1 MKRTLLISIALLL
14 SAGSF
19 AQDFMAGAA
28 KVDITPKESDLI
40 NKTDIIRD
48 KIQVKAVYMTDGT
61 TPAVIVTVDGDAR
74 TLADALK
81 KASAQTGCPEANFWV
96 CGTHS
101 HSAQTN
107 GIGPGGHPSYEQVQ
121 NAVVEAAVKAKAN
134 MVPVR
139 VGYAKTQVDLNVN
152 RDNYNDK
159 LAWSQSANWTAPC
172 DKDLTVLAFLDGND
186 VPVAVLMN
194 YAMHPVNFFMSG
206 VVSSDFPGDA
216 TTYIED
222 LFGGNTVALFT
233 QGASGDVNPKMAY
246 THMFQ
251 KGQVKGVLPGPKSKG
266 NLDTSKNP
274 TFKSEEVAADELADH
289 KEVIRRKDEYVKMLG
304 WSLGNNAV
312 MAMHYNMAFEKN
324 PKIWTGETLITC
336 PGRERIDKNGREN
349 YDPGYK
355 PAGDVQIGVGLLRIG
370 DIAVATVSG
379 EVYTEIGQR
388 LKKESPAAKT
398 MFVTLADGPYE
409 SGYIYSNKASH
420 HLTFQVIG
428 SRLQPGYAENGI
440 IDAFHKLYGES
451 EK

>member
-1 MKRTLLISIALLL
+1 MKKTLLL
-14 SAGSF
+14 STTLLLYAVTF
-19 AQDFMAGAA
+19 AQEFKAGAA
-28 KVDITPKESDLI
+28 KIDITPRQDQVV

-48 KIQVKAVYMTDGT
+48 KIQVKAIYMTDGV
-61 TPAVIVTVDGDAR
+61 TPAVIVSVDGDAR
-74 TLADALK
+74 TLGDALER
-81 KASAQTGCPEANFWV
+81 ASKQTGCPEANFWV

-107 GIGPGGHPSYEQVQ
+107 GIGPGGWPSYEQVQ
-121 NAVVEAAVKAKAN
+121 NAVIEASVKAKAAA
-134 MVPVR
+134 VPVR

-152 RDNYNDK
+152 RDNYNDQ

-172 DKDLTVLAFLDGND
+172 DKDLTVLAFLAEDD

-206 VVSSDFPGDA
+206 VVSADFPGDA
-216 TTYIED
+216 TKYIED
-222 LFGGNTVALFT
+222 LFGERTVALFT
-233 QGASGDVNPKMAY
+233 QGASGDINPKLAY

-251 KGQVKGVLPGPKSKG
+251 QGQVKGVLPGPKAKG
-266 NLDTSKNP
+266 TLDTSKQP
-274 TFKSEEVAADELADH
+274 SFKSEEVPADEIDAH

-312 MAMHYNMAFEKN
+312 LAMHYNMSFEKN
-324 PKIWTGETLITC
+324 PKIWTGETTITC

-355 PAGDVQIGVGLLRIG
+355 PAGDVKIGVGLLRIG
-370 DIAVATVSG
+370 EIAIPTVSG
-379 EVYTEIGQR
+379 EVYTEIALR

-398 MFVTLADGPYE
+398 MFVSLADGPYE

-428 SRLQPGYAENGI
+428 SNLQPGYAEDGI
-440 IDAFHKLYGES
+440 INAFHELYEES
-451 EK
+451 LK

>member
-1 MKRTLLISIALLL
+1 MKKTLILSIAMLL
-14 SAGSF
+14 SAGAF
-19 AQDFMAGAA
+19 AQEFKAGAA
-28 KVDITPKESDLI
+28 KVDITPRQDQVV

-74 TLADALK
+74 TLGDALQR
-81 KASAQTGCPEANFWV
+81 ASAQTGCPEANFWV

-107 GIGPGGHPSYEQVQ
+107 GIGPGGFPSYEQVQ
-121 NAVVEAAVKAKAN
+121 NAVIEAAVKAKAN

-152 RDNYNDK
+152 RDNYNDQ

-172 DKDLTVLAFLDGND
+172 DKDLTVLAFLDKED
-186 VPVAVLMN
+186 IPVAILMN

-216 TTYIED
+216 TTYIEN

-251 KGQVKGVLPGPKSKG
+251 KGQVKGVLPGPKAKG

-289 KEVIRRKDEYVKMLG
+289 KEMIRRKDEYVKMLG
-304 WSLGNNAV
+304 WTLGNNAV
-312 MAMHYNMAFEKN
+312 MAMHYNMAFETA
-324 PKIWTGETLITC
+324 PEIWTGETIITC
-336 PGRERIDKNGREN
+336 PGRERIDKEGREN

-428 SRLQPGYAENGI
+428 SNLQPGYAENGI
-440 IDAFHKLYGES
+440 LEAFHKLYDES
-451 EK
+451 KK

>member
-1 MKRTLLISIALLL
+1 MRWLDGL
-14 SAGSF
+14 
-19 AQDFMAGAA
+19 
-28 KVDITPKESDLI
+28 
-40 NKTDIIRD
+40 TDSLDMSLCEVREL
-48 KIQVKAVYMTDGT
+48 
-61 TPAVIVTVDGDAR
+61 VI
-74 TLADALK
+74 
-81 KASAQTGCPEANFWV
+81 
-96 CGTHS
+96 
-101 HSAQTN
+101 
-107 GIGPGGHPSYEQVQ
+107 
-121 NAVVEAAVKAKAN
+121 
-134 MVPVR
+134 
-139 VGYAKTQVDLNVN
+139 
-152 RDNYNDK
+152 DK

-222 LFGGNTVALFT
+222 LFGGKTVALFT

-251 KGQVKGVLPGPKSKG
+251 KGQVKGVLPGPESKG